1 MKGKEK
7 NSTALPAMEVHT
19 EVLIK
24 GTCTSNSL
32 KSHTIFLSVESIL
45 TS

>member
-7 NSTALPAMEVHT
+7 NSTSLPAMEVDT
-19 EVLIK
+19 EVCVK

-32 KSHTIFLSVESIL
+32 KIHTIFLSVESIL

>member
-7 NSTALPAMEVHT
+7 NSTSLPAMEVDT
-19 EVLIK
+19 KVFVK
-24 GTCTSNSL
+24 GTCTSNCL
-32 KSHTIFLSVESIL
+32 KIHTIFHSVESIL